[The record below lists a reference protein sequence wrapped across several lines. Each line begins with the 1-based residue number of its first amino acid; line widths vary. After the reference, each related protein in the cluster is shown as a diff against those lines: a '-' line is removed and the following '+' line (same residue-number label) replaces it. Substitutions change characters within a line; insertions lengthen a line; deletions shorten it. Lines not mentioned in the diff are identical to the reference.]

1 MIMSQPQ
8 DTTPLSNTPLVFAFE
23 QRSVDSLPIRSA
35 APTVLN
41 HDRVAAHLAEAQ
53 ARGRYAGPTN
63 PETYLYQK
71 QCLVRE
77 GDTVYPTLAGVL
89 CFGHSPQAVVP
100 VATVDLG
107 HYRGTVPVSYEVAH
121 LAKNMGGAIF
131 DQLTQVETYLWNNV
145 HHGMTLAPNSLQRVE
160 EHEYPQVVI
169 RELLVNLLAHRDY
182 AQTAAAARVMLF
194 RDRIEWV
201 SPGGLPPGIT
211 IENLLDEQAPR
222 NPIILSIL
230 YEAGFMEGFGQGLN
244 TVVEVLKREQ
254 LPPPIFRDTG
264 TSFIVTVYGRPVSQ
278 GAQAPQY
285 ARLNDTQRHILTFVR
300 SQGDVSPGEIRQLVG
315 ERARR
320 SIQRDIQGLIE
331 AQLIIAVGKGRALR
345 YHPAGGT
352 E

>member
-1 MIMSQPQ
+1 MKQPQ
-8 DTTPLSNTPLVFAFE
+8 DPESLREPTTPVFAFE

-35 APTVLN
+35 TLAVLDR
-41 HDRVAAHLAEAQ
+41 DRVATHIADAR
-53 ARGRYAGPTN
+53 ARGRYKGPTDVDA
-63 PETYLYQK
+63 YLYQK
-71 QCLVRE
+71 QCVVQE
-77 GDTVYPTLAGVL
+77 GDAVYPTLAGVL
-89 CFGHSPQAVVP
+89 CFGHAPQAVVP
-100 VATVDLG
+100 IAMVDLG
-107 HYRGTVPVSYEVAH
+107 HYRGTVTVSYEVTH
-121 LAKNMGGAIF
+121 LEKGIDGTIF
-131 DQLTQVETYLWNNV
+131 EQLTRVETYLWNNI

-182 AQTAAAARVMLF
+182 AQAAAAARVMLF

-254 LPPPIFRDTG
+254 LPAPIFRDTG
-264 TSFIVTVYGRPVSQ
+264 TSFIVTVYGRPRSQ
-278 GAQAPQY
+278 DAQARQY
-285 ARLNDTQRHILTFVR
+285 AQLSDTQRQILTFVR
-300 SQGDVSPGEIRQLVG
+300 SQGEASPAAIRQLVG

-320 SIQRDIQGLIE
+320 SIQRDIQGLVE
-331 AQLIIAVGKGRALR
+331 ARLITAVGEGRALR
-345 YHPAGGT
+345 YYPAGGA